1 MKRLLISLVAA
12 TVLFGAAGFTAANRL
27 ADTPQC
33 CKNHES
39 CCPNSSCCSGGKHT
53 QCQMIHDHP
62 A

>member
-12 TVLFGAAGFTAANRL
+12 TMLFGVAGFTVISHP

-33 CKNHES
+33 CQNHES
-39 CCPNSSCCSGGKHT
+39 CCPNSSCCSGGKHS
-53 QCQMIHDHP
+53 QCRMTHQHH

>member
-12 TVLFGAAGFTAANRL
+12 TMLFGAAGFTAANRL

-33 CKNHES
+33 CQNHES
-39 CCPNSSCCSGGKHT
+39 CCPNSSCCSGGKHA
-53 QCQMIHDHP
+53 QCRMLGQHH

>member
-12 TVLFGAAGFTAANRL
+12 GMLFCAAGLTAANRV

-33 CKNHES
+33 CQNHES
-39 CCPNSSCCSGGKHT
+39 CCPNSSCCSGGKHANCAT
-53 QCQMIHDHP
+53 LHEHH

>member
-12 TVLFGAAGFTAANRL
+12 TMLFGAVGFAANRA

-33 CKNHES
+33 CQNHES
-39 CCPNSSCCSGGKHT
+39 CCPNSSCCSGGKHSL
-53 QCQMIHDHP
+53 CSMMHEHR

>member
-12 TVLFGAAGFTAANRL
+12 TMLFAAAGFTAAKRI

-33 CKNHES
+33 CQNHES
-39 CCPNSSCCSGGKHT
+39 CCPNSSCCSGGKHAN
-53 QCQMIHDHP
+53 CAMLHEHH